1 VFGPVG
7 VAIFVGVGIGFFF
20 EPTIGGFAMPLG
32 FVVGVAGYVGLRWRT
47 RLADRLADRRRAE
60 QEGVDDDEWLR

>member
-1 VFGPVG
+1 MFGPVG

-20 EPTIGGFAMPLG
+20 EPTIGGVAMPLG
-32 FVVGVAGYVGLRWRT
+32 FVAGVAAYVGLRWRT